1 MRNTG
6 KQRELPLAFDRME
19 IDESSY
25 QQIRSPEK
33 LREVISF
40 LLRMDQ
46 FKTYATPGIINYV
59 YMDVL
64 GKIYF

>member
-6 KQRELPLAFDRME
+6 KQREPSLAFDRTE

-33 LREVISF
+33 LRGS
-40 LLRMDQ
+40 DQ
-46 FKTYATPGIINYV
+46 LYDAA
-59 YMDVL
+59 
-64 GKIYF
+64 